1 MRDVGHLPKNL
12 TCATQGL
19 SWIQNW
25 TQFYKKDV
33 FLNAMT
39 EKLSR
44 CAVYQ
49 MNASPVMEKR
59 LTR

>member
-12 TCATQGL
+12 IFATQGL

-33 FLNAMT
+33 ILNAMT
-39 EKLSR
+39 EKAVMLCGLSDECIA
-44 CAVYQ
+44 CAGR
-49 MNASPVMEKR
+49 AP
-59 LTR
+59 